1 MSIFEALMLL
11 CFGAAWPL
19 NIYKSWTAR
28 TAKGKSLSF
37 LLVIEVGYISGM
49 INKILYHYDFVL
61 YLYLLNFIMVG
72 IDCTLYFRNR
82 HLDHLRAQEPDI
94 CVAVEVTETQD
105 LPAES

>member
-1 MSIFEALMLL
+1 MSIFEAMMLL

-28 TAKGKSLSF
+28 TAKGKSLPF
-37 LLVIEVGYISGM
+37 LLVIEVGYICGM

-82 HLDHLRAQEPDI
+82 HLDRLRLESGDLS
-94 CVAVEVTETQD
+94 VSVEITETSD
-105 LPAES
+105 LPSEG